1 VFDYVATREELDHVT
16 ARLFERM
23 QRGVVRP
30 LIGQRFALSDVAE
43 AHRQL
48 EARQTVGST
57 VLVP

>member
-1 VFDYVATREELDHVT
+1 
-16 ARLFERM
+16 M